1 MQKSNPKKPIF
12 KEQSQKLPGLEG
24 QMDPQPQFDDLKVP
38 AGSRLLNKKCII
50 TGGDS
55 GIGRAV
61 AIAFAKQGADI
72 AIIHHSR
79 EKEDAEFT
87 ASYIGE
93 HYKRECLLVATD
105 IGKERN
111 CKTAIE
117 KILKSFDRVDVLVN
131 NAAVQH
137 PEKDFTEISSENL
150 METFSVNILA
160 MFWISLAVVPKIPVG
175 GCIIN
180 TTSVTAY
187 RGSSKLIDY
196 SATKGAIV
204 SFTRSLSTNLV
215 EKGIRVNGVAPGP
228 VWTPLI
234 PSTFPAEEVAKFGTD
249 SPMKRPAQPIEL
261 APAYV
266 FLASGDASYITGQV
280 IHVNGG
286 EIVNG

>member
-12 KEQSQKLPGLEG
+12 KEQSQTIPGLESR
-24 QMDPQPQFDDLKVP
+24 MDPQPEFDDQKTP
-38 AGSRLLNKKCII
+38 AGHKLLNKKCII

-61 AIAFAKQGADI
+61 AVAFAKQGADV
-72 AIIHHSR
+72 AIIHHTS
-79 EKEDAEFT
+79 EKPDAEFT
-87 ASYIGE
+87 ANYIRE
-93 HYKRECLLVATD
+93 HYKRECII
-105 IGKERN
+105 IGTVISKENN
-111 CKTAIE
+111 CKKAIE
-117 KILKSFDRVDVLVN
+117 KIRNTFPSVDILVN
-131 NAAVQH
+131 NAAVQY
-137 PEKDFTEISSENL
+137 PAKDITEISSEKL

-160 MFWISLAVVPKIPVG
+160 MFWITKEVLPSIPKG

-187 RGSSKLIDY
+187 RGSAGLIDY

-204 SFTRSLSTNLV
+204 SFTRSLSTNLI

-234 PSTFPAEEVAKFGTD
+234 PASFPPKEVAKFGTD
-249 SPMKRPAQPIEL
+249 CPMKRPAQPVEV

-266 FLASGDASYITGQV
+266 FLASQDASFISGQI

-286 EIVNG
+286 EIING